1 MVVTMVMAVS
11 GRVCGPCR
19 LNCANPRKHVISY
32 MTNNYYLGRR
42 ADTKLALEIPS
53 LLGQPYSQEQ
63 HLVYDCDKQQ
73 SKHYTVSEIFDEGVP
88 RQLYF
93 RLF

>member
-1 MVVTMVMAVS
+1 
-11 GRVCGPCR
+11 
-19 LNCANPRKHVISY
+19 

-42 ADTKLALEIPS
+42 AETKLALEIPS

-63 HLVYDCDKQQ
+63 HLVYDFDKQQ
-73 SKHYTVSEIFDEGVP
+73 SKHHTVSEIFDEGIP